1 MSYNLIS
8 SEVRKARKP
17 HRCIWCGQP
26 IAIGESY
33 RHERSTFNGDFQV
46 QDWHPECDNAFAEEL
61 RYEGGGEME
70 FSPYENTRPPA
81 QQRSPGGGE

>member
-1 MSYNLIS
+1 VSYNLIS

-26 IAIGESY
+26 IVAGEKY

-46 QDWHPECDNAFAEEL
+46 QDWHPECDDAFAEVV
-61 RYEGGGEME
+61 RYEGGEAE
-70 FSPYENTRPPA
+70 FSPYENDRPK
-81 QQRSPGGGE
+81 QVTVSRDDIS